1 MTRKLLLTAA
11 LAAAAVAGCLS
22 MPVAAQDVKKI
33 RIGWQPTTTVEAQIA
48 HAMRKTNIL
57 ELNGLQGEMIMFSF
71 GPAVN
76 EALVGGSIDVG
87 FIGDMPSVS
96 LAVANA
102 PTTVIGRQSVFRGS
116 ILATP
121 KSGVQELKD
130 LRGKKLYGPVGSS
143 IYLASVSM
151 LEKAGLKP
159 GKDVEIV
166 HMGFADLSD
175 AIKAGKV
182 DAVFVWDPWI
192 ELFVTQG
199 LARELAKDTSLTMV
213 IAMRNDYIQK
223 NPDAVEKFLRA
234 HKAALLFAASDHPRA
249 NGWFREPENAR
260 TLDPRVIQTA
270 TAYDPQWNAKAMK
283 DIRISFNDAEMQRYL
298 GLGKLAYALKVFPK
312 EPPLK
317 EKTDMTVAKKL
328 DASSWTFDI
337 SKVKLK

>member
-1 MTRKLLLTAA
+1 MISKLMLTAA
-11 LAAAAVAGCLS
+11 LAAMAASLWAPAG
-22 MPVAAQDVKKI
+22 AQEVKKI

-116 ILATP
+116 ILATA
-121 KSGVQELKD
+121 KSGIKELKD
-130 LRGKKLYGPVGSS
+130 LKGKKLYGPVGSS

-151 LEKAGLKP
+151 LEKAGLKA

-199 LARELAKDTSLTMV
+199 LAKELAKDTSLTMV
-213 IAMRNDYIQK
+213 IAMRNDYMQG

-234 HKAALLFAASDHPRA
+234 HKAALLFAASDHARA
-249 NGWFREPENAR
+249 NAWFREPENAR

-270 TAYDPQWNAKAMK
+270 TAYDPQWNARTIK
-283 DIRISFNDAEMQRYL
+283 DIRISFNDSEMRRYL
-298 GLGKLAYALKVFPK
+298 ELGKLAYALKVFPK
-312 EPPLK
+312 DPPLK
-317 EKTDMTVAKKL
+317 DKTDMSAARKV
-328 DASSWTFDI
+328 DASPWTFDL
-337 SKVKLK
+337 SAVKLK

>member
-1 MTRKLLLTAA
+1 MTSKLMLTAA
-11 LAAAAVAGCLS
+11 LAAMAASLWT
-22 MPVAAQDVKKI
+22 PVGAQEVKKI

-57 ELNGLQGEMIMFSF
+57 ELNGLQGEMTMFSF

-116 ILATP
+116 ILATA
-121 KSGVQELKD
+121 KSGIKELKD
-130 LRGKKLYGPVGSS
+130 LKGKKLYGPVGSS

-199 LARELAKDTSLTMV
+199 LAKELAKDTSLTMV
-213 IAMRNDYIQK
+213 IAMRNDYMQG

-234 HKAALLFAASDHPRA
+234 HKAALLFAASDHARA
-249 NGWFREPENAR
+249 NAWFREPENAR

-270 TAYDPQWNAKAMK
+270 TAYDPQWNARTIK
-283 DIRISFNDAEMQRYL
+283 DIRISFNDAEMRRYL
-298 GLGKLAYALKVFPK
+298 DLGKLAYALKVFPK
-312 EPPLK
+312 DPPLK
-317 EKTDMTVAKKL
+317 EKTDMSAARKV
-328 DASSWTFDI
+328 DASPWTFDL
-337 SKVKLK
+337 SAVKLK

>member
-1 MTRKLLLTAA
+1 
-11 LAAAAVAGCLS
+11 
-22 MPVAAQDVKKI
+22 
-33 RIGWQPTTTVEAQIA
+33 
-48 HAMRKTNIL
+48 
-57 ELNGLQGEMIMFSF
+57 
-71 GPAVN
+71 
-76 EALVGGSIDVG
+76 
-87 FIGDMPSVS
+87 
-96 LAVANA
+96 
-102 PTTVIGRQSVFRGS
+102 VFRGS
-116 ILATP
+116 ILATT
-121 KSGVQELKD
+121 KSGVKELKD
-130 LRGKKLYGPVGSS
+130 LKGKKLYGPVGSS
-143 IYLASVSM
+143 IYLASISM
-151 LEKAGLKP
+151 LEKAGLRP

-199 LARELAKDTSLTMV
+199 LAKELAKDTSLTMV

-234 HKAALLFAASDHPRA
+234 HKAALLFAASDHARA
-249 NGWFREPENAR
+249 NAWFREPENAR

-270 TAYDPQWNAKAMK
+270 TAYDPQWNAKRIK